1 MTHRKIGRVLIIAG
15 SAVFLL
21 LVAAIIL
28 RDIHMW
34 QNDIDGFT
42 QKYAS
47 VLDLIY
53 SREKGALLISAA
65 AGLFPALVGNLFCRG
80 KPEE

>member
-65 AGLFPALVGNLFCRG
+65 AGLFPARVGIIFCRG

>member
-65 AGLFPALVGNLFCRG
+65 AGLFPAFVGIIFCRG

>member
-34 QNDIDGFT
+34 QNDIAGFT

-65 AGLFPALVGNLFCRG
+65 AGLSPAFVGIIFCRG